1 MNIIDILQNE
11 YANALVIIL
20 ISFIIAKAII
30 LCSKK
35 YVKKFTEKTKTDID
49 DKLIAAIEKPTYSL
63 ILLVGAF
70 LALRTITALASVG
83 SLITTVMFILGV
95 FIVTLMF
102 SRIVSILITH
112 WFKTQKD
119 FQKTP
124 KLISKTVSV
133 IIYIIAA
140 IIVLDNFNVAISPI
154 LATLGVGGLAVGLA
168 LQPTLSD
175 LFSGINIISDKPL
188 RVGDFIELD
197 AETRGTV
204 EDIGWR
210 STRIK
215 TTGNTIIIIPNSK
228 LASSIIYNIS
238 LPEQEVSCVIA
249 CGVSYGEDLER
260 VEKIGVDV
268 AKKILKKIK
277 GAVKDY
283 EPKLRFYEFGDSN
296 INFKVILRAETRG
309 DKFTLTHEFI
319 KALKKEFDKKNIEIS
334 YPIMKIVES

>member
-49 DKLIAAIEKPTYSL
+49 DKLIAAIEKPAYSL

-70 LALRTITALASVG
+70 LALRTIAALASVG

-112 WFKTQKD
+112 WFKTQKN

-124 KLISKTVSV
+124 KLISKTISV

-140 IIVLDNFNVAISPI
+140 IIVLDNFNIAISPI

-188 RVGDFIELD
+188 QVGDFIELD
-197 AETRGTV
+197 AETKGTV

-215 TTGNTIIIIPNSK
+215 TPGNTVIIIPNSK
-228 LASSIIYNIS
+228 LASSTIFNIS
-238 LPEQEVSCVIA
+238 LPEHEVSCVIP
-249 CGVSYGEDLER
+249 CGVGYGEDLER
-260 VEKIGVDV
+260 VEKITIDV
-268 AKKILKKIK
+268 AKKVLKKTK
-277 GAVKDY
+277 GAIKDY
-283 EPKLRFYEFGDSN
+283 EPKVRFYEFGDSN
-296 INFKVILRAETRG
+296 INFRVILRAETRG
-309 DKFTLTHEFI
+309 AKFSLTHEFI
-319 KALKKEFDKKNIEIS
+319 KALKKEFDKKNIDIS
-334 YPIMKIVES
+334 YPVMKVVES

>member
-20 ISFIIAKAII
+20 VSFIIAKAII
-30 LCSKK
+30 LGSKK
-35 YVKKFTEKTKTDID
+35 YVKKFTEQTKTDLD
-49 DKLIAAIEKPTYSL
+49 DKVITAIEKPAYSL

-70 LALRTITALASVG
+70 LALRTIAALASIG

-112 WFKTQKD
+112 WFKTQKN

-124 KLISKTVSV
+124 KLISKTISV

-140 IIVLDNFNVAISPI
+140 IIVLDHFNIAISPI

-168 LQPTLSD
+168 LQPTLAD
-175 LFSGINIISDKPL
+175 LFSGIHIISDKPL
-188 RVGDFIELD
+188 QVGDFIELD
-197 AETRGTV
+197 AETKGTV

-215 TTGNTIIIIPNSK
+215 TPGNSVIIIPNSK
-228 LASSIIYNIS
+228 LASSTIFNVS
-238 LPEQEVSCVIA
+238 LPENEVSCVIP
-249 CGVSYGEDLER
+249 CGVGYGEDLEK
-260 VEKIGVDV
+260 VEKITLDV
-268 AKKILKKIK
+268 AKEVLKKTK
-277 GAVKDY
+277 GAIKDY
-283 EPKLRFYEFGDSN
+283 EPKVRFYEFGDSN

-309 DKFTLTHEFI
+309 AKFSLTHEFI
-319 KALKKEFDKKNIEIS
+319 KALKKEFDKKNIDIS
-334 YPIMKIVES
+334 YPVMKVVES